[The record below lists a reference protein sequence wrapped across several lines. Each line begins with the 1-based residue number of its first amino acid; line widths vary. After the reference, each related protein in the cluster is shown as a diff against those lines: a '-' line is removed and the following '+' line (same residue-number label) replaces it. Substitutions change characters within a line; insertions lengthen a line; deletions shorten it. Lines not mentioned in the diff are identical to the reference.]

1 MPQQNDPVAGRPI
14 AQDPYQRYEQLR
26 SNDPVHWNEGAQ
38 VWILTRYQDVMDA
51 LRDPRLS
58 SKSISAVMQEAG
70 GGKDVKEL
78 ERTFL
83 DMMLFADPPDHTRL
97 RSLANKAFTPRVLE
111 RMRSQIQDAADR
123 LLDDV
128 QERGSMEVVSELAY
142 PLPAMVITEILGVA
156 AGDRERFKKLSNDI
170 ATFAGY
176 IREARENV
184 GAVIQSM
191 ADLKEFLQETVAQ
204 RRAEPKD
211 DLLSALVT
219 AEDQG
224 DSFSG
229 DELYSMCAMLIFA
242 GHETTTNLIGNG
254 ILALLQNPDQLELLR
269 QQPTLIE
276 SAVEEIIRYTGP
288 VQAVGRFALESFQIG
303 EKQITKGD
311 RLSLNIA
318 AANRDPAQ
326 FTDPDRFDI
335 ERNEGRHLGFGF
347 SIHFCLGAAL
357 ARMEGQAVIGAV
369 ARRMPELRLEQPEL
383 EWRSHPV
390 LRGLVALPV
399 AF

>member
-1 MPQQNDPVAGRPI
+1 
-14 AQDPYQRYEQLR
+14 
-26 SNDPVHWNEGAQ
+26 
-38 VWILTRYQDVMDA
+38 
-51 LRDPRLS
+51 
-58 SKSISAVMQEAG
+58 
-70 GGKDVKEL
+70 
-78 ERTFL
+78 
-83 DMMLFADPPDHTRL
+83 
-97 RSLANKAFTPRVLE
+97 
-111 RMRSQIQDAADR
+111 
-123 LLDDV
+123 
-128 QERGSMEVVSELAY
+128 
-142 PLPAMVITEILGVA
+142 
-156 AGDRERFKKLSNDI
+156 
-170 ATFAGY
+170 
-176 IREARENV
+176 
-184 GAVIQSM
+184 
-191 ADLKEFLQETVAQ
+191 
-204 RRAEPKD
+204 
-211 DLLSALVT
+211 
-219 AEDQG
+219 
-224 DSFSG
+224 
-229 DELYSMCAMLIFA
+229 MLIFA

-254 ILALLQNPDQLELLR
+254 ILALLQNPDQLERLR

>member
-1 MPQQNDPVAGRPI
+1 M
-14 AQDPYQRYEQLR
+14 
-26 SNDPVHWNEGAQ
+26 
-38 VWILTRYQDVMDA
+38 RYQ
-51 LRDPRLS
+51 S
-58 SKSISAVMQEAG
+58 EEAAG
-70 GGKDVKEL
+70 
-78 ERTFL
+78 
-83 DMMLFADPPDHTRL
+83 
-97 RSLANKAFTPRVLE
+97 
-111 RMRSQIQDAADR
+111 R

-229 DELYSMCAMLIFA
+229 DELYSM
-242 GHETTTNLIGNG
+242 
-254 ILALLQNPDQLELLR
+254 
-269 QQPTLIE
+269 
-276 SAVEEIIRYTGP
+276 
-288 VQAVGRFALESFQIG
+288 
-303 EKQITKGD
+303 
-311 RLSLNIA
+311 
-318 AANRDPAQ
+318 
-326 FTDPDRFDI
+326 
-335 ERNEGRHLGFGF
+335 
-347 SIHFCLGAAL
+347 
-357 ARMEGQAVIGAV
+357 
-369 ARRMPELRLEQPEL
+369 
-383 EWRSHPV
+383 
-390 LRGLVALPV
+390 
-399 AF
+399 

>member
-1 MPQQNDPVAGRPI
+1 MLQQNNPATGRPA
-14 AQDPYQRYEQLR
+14 AQDPYPRYEQLR
-26 SNDPVHWNEGAQ
+26 SEDPVHWNDGAQ
-38 VWILTRYQDVMDA
+38 VWILTRYQDVIDA

-70 GGKDVKEL
+70 GGKEVEDL

-83 DMMLFADPPDHTRL
+83 DMMLFSDPPDHTRL
-97 RSLANKAFTPRVLE
+97 RSLANKAFTPGVLE
-111 RMRSQIQDAADR
+111 QMRAQIQDAADG

-128 QERGSMEVVSELAY
+128 QNRGRMDVVSELAY

-254 ILALLQNPDQLELLR
+254 ILTLLQHPEQLERLR
-269 QQPTLIE
+269 QEPALVE

-303 EKQITKGD
+303 EKQIAKGD
-311 RLSLNIA
+311 RLSLNLG

-326 FTDPDRFDI
+326 FSDPDRFDI
-335 ERNEGRHLGFGF
+335 ERKEGRHLGFGF

-357 ARMEGQAVIGAV
+357 ARMEAQAVIGSV
-369 ARRMPELRLEQPEL
+369 VRRMPELRLQEPEL

-390 LRGLVALPV
+390 LRGLKTLPV
-399 AF
+399 TF